1 MFRTSVFLDIYRLM
15 EYNSK
20 QLEKTVS
27 YLKKKEKVLFL
38 TTSNRWK
45 ESQEVPK
52 STQLAHRIAQLVG
65 SEKVDIVD
73 VTSMKIFACEG
84 NISSVTGNGCGHK
97 DSALKDEKKNPS
109 GNHRCWASINNP
121 DDELWKISKKL
132 FDSDAVVFFV
142 SARWGQTNA
151 YYQHLI
157 ERLSWIENRHTTL
170 GEKNIVSNIDAGMV
184 VIGHNWRVKEIVE
197 TERQVLGF
205 FGFRTPATLF
215 WGYQYT
221 KDAEDETQKSYQKTI
236 GVFERLYGFK
246 LNLTALH
253 ELRSAIKKLIRQ
265 R

>member
-1 MFRTSVFLDIYRLM
+1 MKDVSKNI
-15 EYNSK
+15 ENS
-20 QLEKTVS
+20 VS
-27 YLKKKEKVLFL
+27 YLRDKKKILFI

-45 ESQEVPK
+45 ESQEIPK
-52 STQLAHRIAQLVG
+52 STQLAHRMADLIG
-65 SEKVDIVD
+65 SNRVEIIDI
-73 VTSMKIFACEG
+73 TSMKIFPCEG

-132 FDSDAVVFFV
+132 FECDALVFFV

-151 YYQHLI
+151 FYQHLI

-170 GEKNIVSNIDAGMV
+170 GEDNVVKNIDSGIIL
-184 VIGHNWRVKEIVE
+184 IGHNWRVKEIIEVE
-197 TERQVLGF
+197 KKVLSF
-205 FGFRTPATLF
+205 FGFKTPGPLS

-221 KDAEDETQKSYQKTI
+221 SDPNDETARSYEKT
-236 GVFERLYGFK
+236 VKAFEKRYGFR

-253 ELRSAIKKLIRQ
+253 EAGKKMTKAFWKKK
-265 R
+265 